1 MDKIENIGIVGAGTM
16 GHGIAQVA
24 VQSGF
29 SVMLVDIFPEVLD
42 SALGRIESGLTRARD
57 KGRISETDL
66 ARARENLSTSSDLES
81 LVGADLVIEAVVERF
96 DVKRQVLV
104 ELDALVPTTTI
115 LATNT
120 SSISITRLAAATKRP
135 EKIIGMHFMNPVPV
149 MRLIEIIRGLATS
162 QETYERV
169 EEVSRQMNKTPV
181 EVHDAPGFVSNRV
194 LMPMINEAVFCLH
207 EGVGTVRAIDQVMQL
222 GMNQPM
228 GPLSLADLIGL
239 DVCMDILDVL
249 YEGFRDSKYRACPL
263 LAKMVDAGYLG
274 KKAGRGFYT
283 YEGDPQLTFNPS
295 EGYQ

>member
-1 MDKIENIGIVGAGTM
+1 M

-29 SVMLVDIFPEVLD
+29 SVVLVDILPEVLE
-42 SALGRIESGLTRARD
+42 SALGRIESGLIRARD
-57 KGRISETDL
+57 KGRISDSDL
-66 ARARENLSTSSDLES
+66 ARARENLRSSSDLES
-81 LVGADLVIEAVVERF
+81 LAGADLVIEAVVERF
-96 DVKRQVLV
+96 EVKRKVLV
-104 ELDALVPTTTI
+104 ELDALSPAETI

-120 SSISITRLAAATKRP
+120 SSISITRLAAATRRP

-169 EEVSRQMNKTPV
+169 EQVSRQMSKTPV

-194 LMPMINEAVFCLH
+194 LMPMINEAVFCLY
-207 EGVGTVRAIDQVMQL
+207 EGVGTVEAIDQVMQL
-222 GMNQPM
+222 GMNHPM

-249 YEGFRDSKYRACPL
+249 YEGFREPKYRACPL

-274 KKAGRGFYT
+274 KKSGRGFYT
-283 YEGDPQLTFNPS
+283 YGRDPQLTFNPT
-295 EGYQ
+295 EGYR

>member
-1 MDKIENIGIVGAGTM
+1 M

-29 SVMLVDIFPEVLD
+29 SVMLVDILPEVLE
-42 SALGRIESGLTRARD
+42 SALDRIESGLTRARD
-57 KGRISETDL
+57 KGTISESDL
-66 ARARENLSTSSDLES
+66 ARARENLRTSSDLES
-81 LVGADLVIEAVVERF
+81 LVDADLVIEAVVERF
-96 DVKRQVLV
+96 EIKRKVLV
-104 ELDALVPTTTI
+104 ELDALSPAETI

-120 SSISITRLAAATKRP
+120 SSISITRLAAATRRP

-149 MRLIEIIRGLATS
+149 MKLIEIIRGLATS

-169 EEVSRQMNKTPV
+169 EQVSREMSKTPV

-194 LMPMINEAVFCLH
+194 LMPMINEAVFCLY
-207 EGVGTVRAIDQVMQL
+207 EGVGTVEAIDQVMQL
-222 GMNQPM
+222 GMNHPM

-249 YEGFRDSKYRACPL
+249 YEGFREPKYRACPL

-274 KKAGRGFYT
+274 KKSGRGFYT
-283 YEGDPQLTFNPS
+283 YDSDPQRTFNPT
-295 EGYQ
+295 EGYR